1 MILLIKIVQL
11 LFNLML
17 LQQDLTLG
25 GIAMKFKKTQDEF
38 DGKLTSLSQ
47 KVGVSIIGILTALG
61 TGLII
66 YTGVMAATY
75 DVAQQENEY
84 LTYEDVEADI
94 ITDSNTTDQ
103 SAQSTESSDVVV
115 STDVTDSSNETDKS
129 EDTETES
136 EISTPTD
143 NSVAYCNNDGVNV
156 RDEAATGTEIIGN
169 LNSGDEVKVL
179 NRYYNDEW
187 VQISFEGQTGY
198 VHKDFL
204 TFKE

>member
-179 NRYYNDEW
+179 NRYYSDEW

-204 TFKE
+204 TFK

>member
-11 LFNLML
+11 LFNLIL
-17 LQQDLTLG
+17 LKQDLTLG

-75 DVAQQENEY
+75 DVGQQENEY
-84 LTYEDVEADI
+84 LTYEDVQADI

-115 STDVTDSSNETDKS
+115 STDVTDSSNEADKS
-129 EDTETES
+129 EDTEKENQT
-136 EISTPTD
+136 STQTD

-169 LNSGDEVKVL
+169 LNSGDKVKVL

-204 TFKE
+204 TFK

>member
-94 ITDSNTTDQ
+94 ITDSNPTDQ

-204 TFKE
+204 TFK

>member
-169 LNSGDEVKVL
+169 LNTSDEVKVL

-204 TFKE
+204 TFK

>member
-11 LFNLML
+11 LFNLIL

-25 GIAMKFKKTQDEF
+25 GIVMKFKKTQDEF

-75 DVAQQENEY
+75 DVSQQENEY

-115 STDVTDSSNETDKS
+115 STDVTDSSNKTDKS

-136 EISTPTD
+136 ETSTPTD

-204 TFKE
+204 TFK

>member
-136 EISTPTD
+136 ETSTPTD

-156 RDEAATGTEIIGN
+156 RDEADTGTEIIGN

-204 TFKE
+204 TFK

>member
-94 ITDSNTTDQ
+94 ITDSNITDDLG
-103 SAQSTESSDVVV
+103 QSTESSDIVV

-204 TFKE
+204 TFK

>member
-84 LTYEDVEADI
+84 LTYEDVQADK

-103 SAQSTESSDVVV
+103 
-115 STDVTDSSNETDKS
+115 
-129 EDTETES
+129 
-136 EISTPTD
+136 
-143 NSVAYCNNDGVNV
+143 
-156 RDEAATGTEIIGN
+156 
-169 LNSGDEVKVL
+169 
-179 NRYYNDEW
+179 
-187 VQISFEGQTGY
+187 
-198 VHKDFL
+198 
-204 TFKE
+204 

>member
-11 LFNLML
+11 LFNLIL

-25 GIAMKFKKTQDEF
+25 GIVMKFKKTQDEF

-94 ITDSNTTDQ
+94 ITDSNPTDQ

-204 TFKE
+204 TFK

>member
-25 GIAMKFKKTQDEF
+25 GIVMKFKKTQDEF

-204 TFKE
+204 TFK

>member
-75 DVAQQENEY
+75 DVSQQENEY

-204 TFKE
+204 TFK

>member
-115 STDVTDSSNETDKS
+115 STDVTDSSNKTDKS

-136 EISTPTD
+136 ETSTPTD

-204 TFKE
+204 TFK

>member
-25 GIAMKFKKTQDEF
+25 GIAMKLKKTQDEF

-94 ITDSNTTDQ
+94 ITDSNPTDQ

-204 TFKE
+204 TFK

>member
-11 LFNLML
+11 LFNLIL

-25 GIAMKFKKTQDEF
+25 GIVMKFKKTQDEF

-204 TFKE
+204 TFK

>member
-11 LFNLML
+11 LFNLIL

-75 DVAQQENEY
+75 DVSQQENQY

-115 STDVTDSSNETDKS
+115 STDVTDSSTEADKS
-129 EDTETES
+129 EDTQKES
-136 EISTPTD
+136 ETSTQTD

-156 RDEAATGTEIIGN
+156 RDTAATGTEIIGN
-169 LNSGDEVKVL
+169 LNSGDKVKVL

-204 TFKE
+204 TFK

>member
-17 LQQDLTLG
+17 LQQDVTLG

-179 NRYYNDEW
+179 NRYYSDEW

-204 TFKE
+204 TFK

>member
-179 NRYYNDEW
+179 DRYYSDEW
-187 VQISFEGQTGY
+187 VQVSFEGQTGY
-198 VHKDFL
+198 IHKDFL
-204 TFKE
+204 TFK

>member
-25 GIAMKFKKTQDEF
+25 GIVMKFKKTQDEF

-75 DVAQQENEY
+75 DVSQQENEY

-204 TFKE
+204 TFK

>member
-1 MILLIKIVQL
+1 
-11 LFNLML
+11 
-17 LQQDLTLG
+17 
-25 GIAMKFKKTQDEF
+25 MKFKKTQDEF

-156 RDEAATGTEIIGN
+156 RDER
-169 LNSGDEVKVL
+169 LPYYDLRVKT
-179 NRYYNDEW
+179 RSPSPFAW
-187 VQISFEGQTGY
+187 IPC
-198 VHKDFL
+198 FL
-204 TFKE
+204 TTHERLTDLAVVPREKPHTGAAAREQPRDSPVIER

>member
-1 MILLIKIVQL
+1 
-11 LFNLML
+11 
-17 LQQDLTLG
+17 
-25 GIAMKFKKTQDEF
+25 MKFKKTQDEF

-179 NRYYNDEW
+179 DRYYSDEW
-187 VQISFEGQTGY
+187 VQVSFEGQTGY
-198 VHKDFL
+198 IHKDFL
-204 TFKE
+204 TFK

>member
-204 TFKE
+204 TFK

>member
-1 MILLIKIVQL
+1 MRTLCTNYFYILIVSL
-11 LFNLML
+11 LFNVLAL
-17 LQQDLTLG
+17 SSVPIFLYKTCQKIFKNNIVG
-25 GIAMKFKKTQDEF
+25 NIA
-38 DGKLTSLSQ
+38 
-47 KVGVSIIGILTALG
+47 SILYMCWP
-61 TGLII
+61 GLII

-204 TFKE
+204 TFK

>member
-11 LFNLML
+11 LFNLIL

-25 GIAMKFKKTQDEF
+25 GIVMKFKKTQDEF

-136 EISTPTD
+136 ETSTPTD

-204 TFKE
+204 TFK

>member
-11 LFNLML
+11 LFNLIL

-136 EISTPTD
+136 ETSTPTD

-204 TFKE
+204 TFK

>member
-1 MILLIKIVQL
+1 
-11 LFNLML
+11 
-17 LQQDLTLG
+17 
-25 GIAMKFKKTQDEF
+25 MKFKKTQDEF

-47 KVGVSIIGILTALG
+47 KVGVSIIGLLTALG

-75 DVAQQENEY
+75 DVSQQENQY

-115 STDVTDSSNETDKS
+115 STDVTDSSTEADKS
-129 EDTETES
+129 EDTQKES
-136 EISTPTD
+136 EPSTQTD

-156 RDEAATGTEIIGN
+156 RDTAATGTEIIGN
-169 LNSGDEVKVL
+169 LNSGDKVKVL

-204 TFKE
+204 TFK

>member
-1 MILLIKIVQL
+1 MILLIKIVHL

-169 LNSGDEVKVL
+169 LNTGDEVKVL

-198 VHKDFL
+198 VHKGFL
-204 TFKE
+204 TFK

>member
-11 LFNLML
+11 LFNLIL

-25 GIAMKFKKTQDEF
+25 GIAMKLKKTQDEF

-204 TFKE
+204 TFK

>member
-1 MILLIKIVQL
+1 MILLIKIVQF

-25 GIAMKFKKTQDEF
+25 GIVMKFKKTQDEF

-47 KVGVSIIGILTALG
+47 KIGVSIIGILTALG
-61 TGLII
+61 AGLII
-66 YTGVMAATY
+66 YTGVMATTY
-75 DVAQQENEY
+75 DVSQQENEY

-94 ITDSNTTDQ
+94 VNDSNTTDELG
-103 SAQSTESSDVVV
+103 QSTESSDVVV
-115 STDVTDSSNETDKS
+115 STDTTDSSNEADKS

-136 EISTPTD
+136 ETSTPTD

-179 NRYYNDEW
+179 DRYYSDEW

-204 TFKE
+204 TFK

>member
-169 LNSGDEVKVL
+169 LNTGDEVKVL

-204 TFKE
+204 TFK

>member
-25 GIAMKFKKTQDEF
+25 GIVMKFKKTQDEF

-47 KVGVSIIGILTALG
+47 KIGVSIIGILTALG
-61 TGLII
+61 AGLII

-204 TFKE
+204 TFK

>member
-115 STDVTDSSNETDKS
+115 STDVTDSSSEADQS

-169 LNSGDEVKVL
+169 LNTGDEVKVL

-204 TFKE
+204 TFK

>member
-11 LFNLML
+11 LFNLIL

-25 GIAMKFKKTQDEF
+25 GIVMKFKKTQDEF

-75 DVAQQENEY
+75 DVSQQENEY

-204 TFKE
+204 TFK